1 MTFTRAIMISICRL
15 SVLIS
20 SNLLSILSISVV
32 VNNKSLNISFFTSFS
47 QQCCKDG
54 ILLKIIKKMVMVGLF
69 HFTRTSCERSW
80 LIYFFLIIQITIS
93 TCIFKVDASLFQ
105 KNSPSLSSST
115 IVTFRF
121 LGGVILSYSLK
132 KMGNNCRIFLTNIII

>member
-1 MTFTRAIMISICRL
+1 MSLTRAIMISICRL

-54 ILLKIIKKMVMVGLF
+54 ILLKIIKKMVMVPL
-69 HFTRTSCERSW
+69 HTYKLRTF
-80 LIYFFLIIQITIS
+80 LINIFFLIIQITIS

-132 KMGNNCRIFLTNIII
+132 KMGYNCRIFLTNIII

>member
-1 MTFTRAIMISICRL
+1 MFIKRLMSFTRAIMISICRL

-32 VNNKSLNISFFTSFS
+32 VNNKSFNISFFTWNLV
-47 QQCCKDG
+47 KNNKENGDG
-54 ILLKIIKKMVMVGLF
+54 RVVPLHTYKL
-69 HFTRTSCERSW
+69 RTF
-80 LIYFFLIIQITIS
+80 LINIFFLIIQITIS

>member
-1 MTFTRAIMISICRL
+1 MSFTRAIMILICRL

-32 VNNKSLNISFFTSFS
+32 DNNKSLNISFFTSFS

-54 ILLKIIKKMVMVGLF
+54 NNKENGDGRVVPLHTYKL
-69 HFTRTSCERSW
+69 RTF
-80 LIYFFLIIQITIS
+80 LINIFFLIIQITIS

-105 KNSPSLSSST
+105 NNSPSMSSST
-115 IVTFRF
+115 IVTFRY
-121 LGGVILSYSLK
+121 LGGVILSYS
-132 KMGNNCRIFLTNIII
+132 

>member
-1 MTFTRAIMISICRL
+1 MSFTRAIMISICRL

-54 ILLKIIKKMVMVGLF
+54 ILLKIIKKMVMVPL
-69 HFTRTSCERSW
+69 HTYKLRTF
-80 LIYFFLIIQITIS
+80 LINIFFLIIQITIS

-121 LGGVILSYSLK
+121 LGGVILSYS
-132 KMGNNCRIFLTNIII
+132 